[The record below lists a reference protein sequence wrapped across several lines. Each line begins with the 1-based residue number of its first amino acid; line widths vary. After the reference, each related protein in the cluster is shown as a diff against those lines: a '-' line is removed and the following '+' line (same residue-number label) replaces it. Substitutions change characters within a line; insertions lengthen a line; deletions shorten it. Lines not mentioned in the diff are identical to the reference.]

1 MNLVINKIPEWLWI
15 KEKSVNFDIFAEKF
29 INYMEDLEDKEK
41 VKNEMNNLNDDSFDY
56 SLIRGN
62 YV

>member
-1 MNLVINKIPEWLWI
+1 MNVIIEKIP
-15 KEKSVNFDIFAEKF
+15 KEMHIDKKNMTFNVFAEKF

-41 VKNEMNNLNDDSFDY
+41 VENEMKNNSEWFDY
-56 SLIRGN
+56 NLIRWN

>member
-1 MNLVINKIPEWLWI
+1 MHIDKKNMTFNV
-15 KEKSVNFDIFAEKF
+15 FAEKF

-41 VKNEMNNLNDDSFDY
+41 VENEMKNNSEWFDY
-56 SLIRGN
+56 NLIRWN